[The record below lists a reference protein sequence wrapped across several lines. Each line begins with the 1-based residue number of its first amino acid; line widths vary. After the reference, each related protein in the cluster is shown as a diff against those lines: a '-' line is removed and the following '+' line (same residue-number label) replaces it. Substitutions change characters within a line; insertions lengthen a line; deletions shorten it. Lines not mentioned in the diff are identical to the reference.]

1 MSSSLVLAS
10 ASPRRA
16 ELLRQIVVA
25 FDIHESNV
33 DETRLSEE
41 TAENYVLR
49 VATAKARAAVRP
61 DSLALGADTAVV
73 LGDEILGKPRGQTDA
88 VRMILALSGRT
99 HTVITGVCVTD
110 GTHHLTCAVA
120 TDVTFREI
128 GEAEALRYWQ
138 TGEPQDKAGSYG
150 IQGIGGIFAVHI
162 AGSYSAVVGL
172 PLAATEALLRRF
184 RFNTWQE
191 RLARV

>member
-1 MSSSLVLAS
+1 MSKRLVLAS

-16 ELLRQIVVA
+16 ELLRQIVLC
-25 FDIHESNV
+25 FEIHLPNV
-33 DETRLSEE
+33 DESRLPDE

-49 VATAKARAAVRP
+49 MATDKANTAAAP
-61 DSLALGADTAVV
+61 DSLTLGADTAVV
-73 LGDEILGKPRGQTDA
+73 LDHEILGKPRGQRDA
-88 VRMILALSGRT
+88 VRMLMALSDRT

-110 GTHHLTCAVA
+110 GNHHLTSAVA
-120 TDVTFREI
+120 TDVTFRAI

-138 TGEPQDKAGSYG
+138 SGEPQGKAGSYG
-150 IQGIGGIFAVHI
+150 IQGIGGIFAAHI

-184 RFNTWQE
+184 RFDTWRE
-191 RLARV
+191 RLAR

>member
-1 MSSSLVLAS
+1 MSKSLVLAS

-16 ELLRQIVVA
+16 ELLHQIVVA
-25 FDIHESNV
+25 FDLHEPNV
-33 DETRLSEE
+33 DESRLPGES
-41 TAENYVLR
+41 AENYVHR
-49 VATAKARAAVRP
+49 IATAKARTAITA

-73 LGDEILGKPRGQTDA
+73 LENEILGKPRGQRDA
-88 VRMILALSGRT
+88 VRMLLALSGRT

-110 GTHHLTCAVA
+110 GTHHLTRAVA
-120 TDVTFREI
+120 TEVTFRAI

-138 TGEPQDKAGSYG
+138 TGEPQGKAGSYG

-172 PLAATEALLRRF
+172 PLAATEVLLRRF
-184 RFNTWQE
+184 RFDTWQE

>member
-1 MSSSLVLAS
+1 MSKRLVLAS

-16 ELLRQIVVA
+16 ELLRQIVLS
-25 FDIHESNV
+25 FEIHLPNV
-33 DETRLSEE
+33 DETPLPDE

-49 VATAKARAAVRP
+49 MATDKANTAAVTA

-73 LGDEILGKPRGQTDA
+73 LDHEILGKPRGQRDA
-88 VRMILALSGRT
+88 VRMLMALSDRT

-110 GTHHLTCAVA
+110 GNHHLTSAVA
-120 TDVTFREI
+120 TDVTFRAI

-138 TGEPQDKAGSYG
+138 SGEPQGKAGSYG
-150 IQGIGGIFAVHI
+150 IQGIGGIFAAHI

-184 RFNTWQE
+184 RFDTWRE
-191 RLARV
+191 RLAR